1 MTGLTRSSPAG
12 RADLPVPRRATRGA
26 YLAAGCLGAALV
38 AASLGGCAVQ
48 PAKKSAVDPWE
59 RVNRGGYAVEGKLDH
74 YVIHPLTKVYRF
86 LTPGPIGRGL
96 HNVLVNLTEPSAL
109 INDVFQLRMK
119 RAGTPAARL
128 IINSTV
134 GVLGLFDVAARLGLY
149 HHDNEFGVTLGRW
162 GVWPG
167 PYLYLPLVG
176 PSTVRDLVGSGVD
189 VLLSPLHWA
198 TYPDQA
204 TVEESNLVLGGLD
217 KEISTEPE
225 LRALLS
231 TAVDPYATL
240 RSAYL
245 QNKQGEVSGEGMILD
260 LPSFDEPGP
269 PLAPEPVPPGAGP
282 SKPSAPPKTGKP
294 NVPPPP

>member
-1 MTGLTRSSPAG
+1 M
-12 RADLPVPRRATRGA
+12 PRQATHGA

-38 AASLGGCAVQ
+38 VVTLGGCAAQ
-48 PAKKSAVDPWE
+48 PAKRSAVDPWE
-59 RVNRGGYAVEGKLDH
+59 RGNRVGYAVEGKLDH
-74 YVIHPLTKVYRF
+74 YVIHPLSKVYRF
-86 LTPGPIGRGL
+86 LTPGPIGQGM

-109 INDVFQLRMK
+109 INDVFQGRIK

-128 IINSTV
+128 VLNSTL
-134 GVLGLFDVAARLGLY
+134 GVLGLFDVAARMGLY

-162 GVWPG
+162 GLGPG

-204 TVEESNLVLGGLD
+204 AVQESNFVLGGLD

-225 LRALLS
+225 LRALLG

-245 QNKQGEVSGEGMILD
+245 QNKQGEISGEGVPLD

-269 PLAPEPVPPGAGP
+269 PLAPGPVPPGAGP
-282 SKPSAPPKTGKP
+282 SKPSAPPEQAKP
-294 NVPPPP
+294 NAPPPPQ